1 MSITN
6 RYVKRSKISE
16 AKFRE
21 LVRYF
26 ALDLDAHKIAALTR
40 LNRNTVNRYLLLIRK
55 RISEFCDQA
64 PPVEGWIATDLSRL
78 GARGAGGNGGPAGSG
93 KTPAIGIFQRGGSI
107 YTGIIQEGAGK
118 AQADGRLGRIEPD
131 SILRAESWRG
141 NGDPVEP
148 GETGAG
154 RRKSGTS
161 RGEKNANGIRSFRA
175 YARRR
180 LVKFRGVPGTT
191 FYLHLKESEFRFNCR
206 NRNIYLVVLKLLRE
220 KPLS

>member
-55 RISEFCDQA
+55 RIAEFCNQ
-64 PPVEGWIATDLSRL
+64 PPPIEGWIAADLSRL
-78 GARGAGGNGGPAGSG
+78 GARGAGGNGGPAGGS

-107 YTGIIQEGAGK
+107 YTDIVPDGAGK
-118 AQADGRLGRIEPD
+118 AQSEGGRG
-131 SILRAESWRG
+131 
-141 NGDPVEP
+141 
-148 GETGAG
+148 G
-154 RRKSGTS
+154 RRRSST
-161 RGEKNANGIRSFRA
+161 GEGNAAGIRSFRA

-191 FYLHLKESEFRFNCR
+191 FTLHLKESEFRFNCR
-206 NRNIYLVVLKLLRE
+206 SRNIYLVVLKLLRE